1 MRRREDS
8 GEPNFARPG
17 PRSVWP
23 RVVVRFVAS
32 VALVSGVLL
41 LVDAAVTLAWQE
53 PLSALV
59 ASRGQDR
66 LDDEL
71 AARFAE
77 EREAPDRGG
86 NRRIRAKRMAGS
98 LRRGDAL
105 GRIVLPTLGRRY
117 AIAEGTDSGT
127 LRAAPGHYPATGLPG
142 EGTTVAVAGHRTT
155 YGAPFRTIDDL
166 YRGDAVIVEMPY
178 GRFTYRVSAT
188 RIVRPDETWVVRR
201 VGRERLVLTACHPLY
216 SARERIVVF
225 AELVGRPSSSGA
237 SRRSSKTS
245 SPPTSASE
253 TASTMSQ

>member
-1 MRRREDS
+1 
-8 GEPNFARPG
+8 
-17 PRSVWP
+17 VWP

-166 YRGDAVIVEMPY
+166 PRRRGDRRDAVRALHLQGVRDADRPA
-178 GRFTYRVSAT
+178 GR
-188 RIVRPDETWVVRR
+188 D
-201 VGRERLVLTACHPLY
+201 
-216 SARERIVVF
+216 
-225 AELVGRPSSSGA
+225 VGRPAGQA
-237 SRRSSKTS
+237 RAARADCV
-245 SPPTSASE
+245 PPALQR
-253 TASTMSQ
+253 A

>member
-1 MRRREDS
+1 M
-8 GEPNFARPG
+8 
-17 PRSVWP
+17 
-23 RVVVRFVAS
+23 
-32 VALVSGVLL
+32 LL

-201 VGRERLVLTACHPLY
+201 VGRERLVRLRATRSTARVSGSSC
-216 SARERIVVF
+216 S
-225 AELVGRPSSSGA
+225 PSSSVGLRA
-237 SRRSSKTS
+237 PGRRAARARPAARRRARAR
-245 SPPTSASE
+245 PPAR
-253 TASTMSQ
+253 